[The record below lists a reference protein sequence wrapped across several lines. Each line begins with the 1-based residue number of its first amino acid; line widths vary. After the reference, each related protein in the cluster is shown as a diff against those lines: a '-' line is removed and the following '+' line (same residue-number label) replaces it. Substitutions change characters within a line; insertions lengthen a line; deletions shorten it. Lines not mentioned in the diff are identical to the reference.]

1 MSSSSKEVG
10 RACIRKRS
18 ESDRLM
24 DGTAAERTETDPEA
38 ERTETAPGRTISTE
52 VFLVRHGE
60 RVDETA
66 EAPLFYL
73 NCGDRGWDP
82 PLTQEGRRQ
91 ADSAGRE
98 LLRAHQ
104 RRPFS
109 CVLYS
114 PCLRTLETAARIATV
129 LGLPLRCV
137 PGLAECAAAV
147 KSRRIASFDPS
158 NTSCSRPHR
167 FLTQE
172 QALAHCPAGV
182 RFLSPERR
190 YEKFAAAVERAA
202 ASGGR
207 VLCVTHREGI
217 RDLAEA
223 TGVRGRIKTK
233 YCCIARFAYDQNA
246 DAPAAWTMLEAPTV
260 ELSDQAAPRLPP
272 ELPE

>member
-1 MSSSSKEVG
+1 
-10 RACIRKRS
+10 
-18 ESDRLM
+18 M
-24 DGTAAERTETDPEA
+24 DGTAAERT
-38 ERTETAPGRTISTE
+38 APTE

-91 ADSAGRE
+91 ADHAGRE

-104 RRPFS
+104 QKPFS

-172 QALAHCPAGV
+172 QALTHCPAGV
-182 RFLSPERR
+182 RFLPPEPR

-217 RDLAEA
+217 RDRQRRPACAAASNHALLHRSIRLRP
-223 TGVRGRIKTK
+223 G
-233 YCCIARFAYDQNA
+233 A
-246 DAPAAWTMLEAPTV
+246 DAPAAWTMLEALTA

>member
-1 MSSSSKEVG
+1 
-10 RACIRKRS
+10 
-18 ESDRLM
+18 M
-24 DGTAAERTETDPEA
+24 DGTAAEW
-38 ERTETAPGRTISTE
+38 TETAPDAERAETAPERTAPTE
-52 VFLVRHGE
+52 IFLVRHGE

-182 RFLSPERR
+182 RFLSPESR

-202 ASGGR
+202 ASGGVGR
-207 VLCVTHREGI
+207 VLMVTHREGI

-223 TGVRGRIKTK
+223 TGVHGRIKTK
-233 YCCIARFAYDQNA
+233 YCCIARFSFDQNA

>member
-1 MSSSSKEVG
+1 
-10 RACIRKRS
+10 
-18 ESDRLM
+18 M
-24 DGTAAERTETDPEA
+24 DGTAAERTETAP
-38 ERTETAPGRTISTE
+38 ERTAPTE
-52 VFLVRHGE
+52 IFLVRHGE

-91 ADSAGRE
+91 ADHAGRE

-104 RRPFS
+104 LKPFS

-172 QALAHCPAGV
+172 QAVAHCPAGV
-182 RFLSPERR
+182 RFLPPEPR

-202 ASGGR
+202 ATGGGWGR

-217 RDLAEA
+217 RDLSEA
-223 TGVRGRIKTK
+223 TGVRGRIKTR
-233 YCCIARFAYDQNA
+233 YCCIARFAYDQHA

-260 ELSDQAAPRLPP
+260 ELADQAAPRLPP

>member
-1 MSSSSKEVG
+1 
-10 RACIRKRS
+10 
-18 ESDRLM
+18 M
-24 DGTAAERTETDPEA
+24 DGTAAERT
-38 ERTETAPGRTISTE
+38 APTE

-91 ADSAGRE
+91 ADHAGRE

-104 RRPFS
+104 QKPFS

-158 NTSCSRPHR
+158 NTSCSRPP
-167 FLTQE
+167 LPTQE

-182 RFLSPERR
+182 RFLRR
-190 YEKFAAAVERAA
+190 SRAAVAAAVERAA
-202 ASGGR
+202 ASGGGPR
-207 VLCVTHREGI
+207 VATRSGTWQRRRACAAASKPRTAASLDSASI
-217 RDLAEA
+217 RMPTRLR
-223 TGVRGRIKTK
+223 RGRCSRRRPSSYPTK
-233 YCCIARFAYDQNA
+233 PRRDCR
-246 DAPAAWTMLEAPTV
+246 
-260 ELSDQAAPRLPP
+260 LSCLRA
-272 ELPE
+272 E